1 MLLESQSSVGQ
12 FDFQLRLDVTGTI
25 YMLYKT
31 VPLPIEDV
39 SIISRRFVSTF
50 YLFIFWFSLLNS
62 SIGLKIWSKE
72 CRSCAN
78 YLYY

>member
-50 YLFIFWFSLLNS
+50 YLFILGTFRFVHRVVL
-62 SIGLKIWSKE
+62 SKYTHNVL
-72 CRSCAN
+72 RGTQ
-78 YLYY
+78 